1 MPNLKKR
8 YSYLN
13 ISASV
18 IQEKLTVRFPFNKKT
33 VDLIKV
39 DVMYGRAVSG
49 SSSTWTRTLCVNI
62 TAIISHSVRIIGREE
77 LKFTL
82 V

>member
-1 MPNLKKR
+1 MPNLKKC

-13 ISASV
+13 ISTSV
-18 IQEKLTVRFPFNKKT
+18 IQEKLAVRFPVNKTT

-49 SSSTWTRTLCVNI
+49 SSLTWTRTLWVNI
-62 TAIISHSVRIIGREE
+62 TAIISHSVRIIEQGE

>member
-1 MPNLKKR
+1 MPNLKKC

-13 ISASV
+13 ISTSV
-18 IQEKLTVRFPFNKKT
+18 IQEKLTVRFPFNKM
-33 VDLIKV
+33 DLIKV
-39 DVMYGRAVSG
+39 DVMYGPAVSG
-49 SSSTWTRTLCVNI
+49 SSLTWTRTLCVNI